1 MDNRIVLF
9 ALAFAAC
16 VGRSKAQGPG
26 EIQGRVVDEDGGPIP
41 ATSVSA
47 VQGENRFLATTDDDG
62 RFVLKPLP
70 PGAYDVRVV
79 AMNVDR
85 TIAGVLVDADHATRL
100 GDVAV
105 TDSRTL
111 PGVVIEKRRWEE
123 PLIKMDDPGV
133 VRLFH
138 KQFEHNTAIKTPV
151 AMIANYAPGVYKPL
165 NGDGLFF
172 RGARSENMCYI
183 VDGVKLGSTLTGVP
197 GSTINSFSVYTG
209 GVPAKYGDV
218 TGGVVAI
225 ETKSYFDLYQQR
237 NAGIR

>member
-1 MDNRIVLF
+1 MDHRTALL
-9 ALAFAAC
+9 ALALTAGA
-16 VGRSKAQGPG
+16 GRSNAQGPG
-26 EIQGRVVDEDGGPIP
+26 EIQGRVLDEDGGPIP
-41 ATSVSA
+41 AVSVSA
-47 VQGENRFLATTDDDG
+47 AQGERHLFATTDDDG

-85 TIAGVLVDADHATRL
+85 TIEGVLVDADHATRM
-100 GDVAV
+100 GDISVSDA
-105 TDSRTL
+105 RAL
-111 PGVVIEKRRWEE
+111 PDVVLEKRRWEE
-123 PLIKMDDPGV
+123 PLIKVDDPGV

-209 GVPAKYGDV
+209 GLPAKYGDV